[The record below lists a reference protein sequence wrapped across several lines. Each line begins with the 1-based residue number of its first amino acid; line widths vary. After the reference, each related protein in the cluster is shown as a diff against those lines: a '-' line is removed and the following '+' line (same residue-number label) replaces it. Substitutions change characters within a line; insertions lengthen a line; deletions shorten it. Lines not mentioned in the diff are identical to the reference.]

1 MPNVETFRAS
11 GGLCSK
17 RSSRCS
23 IGNRQSAIYNPMTFG
38 APEWL
43 WGLLLIPLS
52 IALFVHSEHRG
63 LKRLQQ
69 FVSARLLPRLAGTV
83 NRRRRVVRFGL
94 QLLGLGMAI
103 VSLAQPRWG
112 YTFED
117 VKRKGL
123 DLLIAVDT
131 SRSML
136 SNDVQPDRLE
146 RVKLAIQDLV
156 NELQG
161 DRVGL
166 IAFAGRAFLQAPLT
180 IDYDAV
186 IEAVNDLDTKTIPE
200 GGTNI
205 SSAITLATQSFG
217 KSAMGNRALIIF
229 TDGEELSGD
238 AVRTAKAAASEAGVR
253 IFTVGVGTPQGSLI
267 PITGDNG
274 ETSFVKDAAG
284 QVVKSKLDDK
294 RLREVAEATGGFY
307 LHLENGPR
315 TMQQVQTEGLA
326 KMQAAEMDVRLSRR
340 PIERYEWPLGAAL
353 IALALSI
360 LLPERRRVRARAYL
374 PGLQPMQAGVSVPGK
389 AAGAV
394 VAVIVL
400 LCSSAFA
407 TAPGINAYQQGK
419 FEDAYTQFQG
429 TLKSH
434 PQSRAQDELQ
444 FDSGTAAYKLKD
456 YNKALESFSQA
467 LLTPD
472 TGLQTKGHYNL
483 GNTLYQR
490 GEMQKSDDKK
500 LSDWTN
506 ALDHYE
512 QTLKLDPQNKEAKDN
527 YEYVKRKIDELKN
540 KKQEQQPSPSPS
552 PSPPQK
558 DKQNKQDQQQKQ
570 QNQQNQDQQ
579 QQQKNQQQKDNQQ
592 QSQSQQNQKDQQQ
605 QQQQSQS
612 QQNQKDQQQQTQNKS
627 DSGKEQK
634 EQQQKDQAQ
643 AKNEPQKKQQQQPG
657 ETPSPSPGGQNQQEN
672 QSSPSPGERQA
683 EQSPS
688 PGEGEN
694 EMPSPSPAEGDE
706 EDASPTPA
714 ESPQKKFAGEVK
726 GAAGDSSQKPA
737 DKNKQTA
744 ADAEQEKEGQMSER
758 QALALLESM
767 KDEEARVRLDERKV
781 TRHVYN
787 DW

>member
-1 MPNVETFRAS
+1 
-11 GGLCSK
+11 
-17 RSSRCS
+17 
-23 IGNRQSAIYNPMTFG
+23 MTFG

-43 WGLLLIPLS
+43 WGLLLIPLL
-52 IALFVHSEHRG
+52 IALFMRAEHRG
-63 LKRLQQ
+63 LQRLQQ
-69 FVSARLLPRLAGTV
+69 FVSARLLPQLAGTV
-83 NRRRRVVRFGL
+83 NRRRRIIRFGL
-94 QLLGLGMAI
+94 LLLGLALAI
-103 VSLAQPRWG
+103 SSLTQPRWG

-136 SNDVQPDRLE
+136 SNDVQPNRLD
-146 RVKLAIQDLV
+146 RVKLAIQDLID
-156 NELQG
+156 ELQG

-238 AVRTAKAAASEAGVR
+238 AVKTAKAAADAGVR
-253 IFTVGVGTPQGSLI
+253 IFTIGVGTPQGSLI
-267 PITGDNG
+267 PVTSDNG
-274 ETSFVKDAAG
+274 ETSFVKDING

-294 RLREVAEATGGFY
+294 RLRELAEATGGFY

-315 TMQQVQTEGLA
+315 TMQQVQSEGLT

-340 PIERYEWPLGAAL
+340 PIERYEWPLGGAL

-360 LLPERRRVRARAYL
+360 LIPERKRVRERTYVPAPARKAAHSL
-374 PGLQPMQAGVSVPGK
+374 AGGPAK
-389 AAGAV
+389 AAGAA
-394 VAVIVL
+394 VAILML

-419 FEDAYTQFQG
+419 FENAYKEFQE

-434 PQSRAQDELQ
+434 PQSRAEEKLQ
-444 FDSGTAAYKLKD
+444 FDSAAAAYKLKD

-490 GEMQKSDDKK
+490 GEMQKTDDKK

-540 KKQEQQPSPSPS
+540 KKEQQQPSPSPT
-552 PSPPQK
+552 PPQK
-558 DKQNKQDQQQKQ
+558 NKQDKKDQQQKQ
-570 QNQQNQDQQ
+570 QDQQNKDQQ
-579 QQQKNQQQKDNQQ
+579 QQQKDQQQKD
-592 QSQSQQNQKDQQQ
+592 QKDQQQ
-605 QQQQSQS
+605 QQQQQNQN
-612 QQNQKDQQQQTQNKS
+612 QQDQKDQQQAQNQQSQDKS
-627 DSGKEQK
+627 GSDKDKK
-634 EQQQKDQAQ
+634 EQQQKDQSQ

-657 ETPSPSPGGQNQQEN
+657 ESPSPSPGAEKEQDNQP
-672 QSSPSPGERQA
+672 SPSPGQRQA

-694 EMPSPSPAEGDE
+694 EKPSPSPGEGE
-706 EDASPTPA
+706 EENASPTPA
-714 ESPQKKFAGEVK
+714 QSPQKKFAGEVK
-726 GAAGDSSQKPA
+726 GAAGDNSQKPA
-737 DKNKQTA
+737 DKNEQVA
-744 ADAEQEKEGQMSER
+744 EAEQEKEGQMSER

-781 TRHVYN
+781 KRHVYN

>member
-1 MPNVETFRAS
+1 MS
-11 GGLCSK
+11 
-17 RSSRCS
+17 
-23 IGNRQSAIYNPMTFG
+23 FG

-43 WGLLLIPLS
+43 WGLLLVPLL
-52 IALFVHSEHRG
+52 IVLFVHSEHRG
-63 LKRLQQ
+63 VKRLQL
-69 FVSARLLPRLAGTV
+69 FVSARLLPQLAGNV
-83 NRRRRVVRFGL
+83 NRRRRIIRFGL
-94 QLLGLGMAI
+94 LLLGLALAI

-123 DLLIAVDT
+123 DLLVAVDT

-136 SNDVQPDRLE
+136 SNDVQPSRLD
-146 RVKLAIQDLV
+146 RVKLAIQDLID
-156 NELQG
+156 ELQG

-238 AVRTAKAAASEAGVR
+238 AVKTAKAAADAGVR
-253 IFTVGVGTPQGSLI
+253 IFTIGVGTPQGSLI

-274 ETSFVKDAAG
+274 ETSFVKDSAG

-307 LHLENGPR
+307 VHLENGPR
-315 TMQQVQTEGLA
+315 TMQQVETEGLA

-360 LLPERRRVRARAYL
+360 LIPERKRVRQR
-374 PGLQPMQAGVSVPGK
+374 AGVPALARDARHSVAGGPVK
-389 AAGAV
+389 AAAA
-394 VAVIVL
+394 VAVLIL
-400 LCSSAFA
+400 LCSSVFA
-407 TAPGINAYQQGK
+407 TVPGINAYQQGK
-419 FEDAYTQFQG
+419 FEDAYKEFQD

-434 PQSRAQDELQ
+434 PQSHAEDELQ

-456 YNKALESFSQA
+456 YNKAMESFSQA

-472 TGLQTKGHYNL
+472 TSLQTKGHYNL

-490 GEMQKSDDKK
+490 GEMEKSDDKK

-540 KKQEQQPSPSPS
+540 KKEQQQQPSPSPT
-552 PSPPQK
+552 PPQK
-558 DKQNKQDQQQKQ
+558 DKQNKQDKQQKQ

-579 QQQKNQQQKDNQQ
+579 QQQQKDQQQKD
-592 QSQSQQNQKDQQQ
+592 QKDQQQ
-605 QQQQSQS
+605 QQQQQQ
-612 QQNQKDQQQQTQNKS
+612 QQNQKQQDQKDQQQAQNQPSQDKAGS
-627 DSGKEQK
+627 DKDQK
-634 EQQQKDQAQ
+634 EQQQKDQSQ
-643 AKNEPQKKQQQQPG
+643 AKNEPQKKQQQQQPG
-657 ETPSPSPGGQNQQEN
+657 ESPSPSPGSEKQQNN
-672 QSSPSPGERQA
+672 QPSPSPGQQQA

-694 EMPSPSPAEGDE
+694 EKPSPSPGEGE
-706 EDASPTPA
+706 EENASPTPA

-726 GAAGDSSQKPA
+726 GAAGDKSQKPA
-737 DKNKQTA
+737 DKNEQMA
-744 ADAEQEKEGQMSER
+744 VEAEQEKEGEMSER

-781 TRHVYN
+781 KRHVYN

>member
-1 MPNVETFRAS
+1 
-11 GGLCSK
+11 
-17 RSSRCS
+17 
-23 IGNRQSAIYNPMTFG
+23 MTFG

-43 WGLLLIPLS
+43 WGLLVVPLL
-52 IALFVHSEHRG
+52 IALFVRAEDRG

-69 FVSARLLPRLAGTV
+69 FVSARLLPQLAGTV
-83 NRRRRVVRFGL
+83 NRPRRIVRFGL
-94 QLLGLGMAI
+94 QLLGLSLAI
-103 VSLAQPRWG
+103 ASLAQPRWG

-123 DLLIAVDT
+123 DLLVVVET
-131 SRSML
+131 WRSMV
-136 SNDVQPDRLE
+136 SSEVQPSRLE
-146 RVKLAIQDLV
+146 RVKLAIQDLM

-217 KSAMGNRALIIF
+217 KSAVGNRALIIF

-238 AVRTAKAAASEAGVR
+238 AVKTAKAAAADAGVR

-274 ETSFVKDAAG
+274 ETSFVKDSAG

-294 RLREVAEATGGFY
+294 RLREIAEATGGFY
-307 LHLENGPR
+307 VHLENGPR
-315 TMQQVQTEGLA
+315 TMEQVQNEGLA

-340 PIERYEWPLGAAL
+340 PIERYEWSLSAAL
-353 IALALSI
+353 IALAFSMLI
-360 LLPERRRVRARAYL
+360 PERKSATARVRRGGRGREPAAI
-374 PGLQPMQAGVSVPGK
+374 PAPVK
-389 AAGAV
+389 AAA
-394 VAVIVL
+394 ATLALLVL
-400 LCSSAFA
+400 LCTSAFA
-407 TAPGINAYQQGK
+407 TAPGVDAYQQGK
-419 FEDAYTQFQG
+419 FEDAYKEFQE
-429 TLKSH
+429 TLKFH
-434 PQSRAQDELQ
+434 PESRAEDKLQ
-444 FDSGTAAYKLKD
+444 FDSGAAAYKLKD
-456 YNKALESFSQA
+456 YTKALESFSQA

-472 TGLQTKGHYNL
+472 TGFQSKGHYNL

-490 GEMQKSDDKK
+490 GEMQKNDDKK

-540 KKQEQQPSPSPS
+540 KKQEQQPSPSPT
-552 PSPPQK
+552 PPQK
-558 DKQNKQDQQQKQ
+558 NNQNKQNQK

-579 QQQKNQQQKDNQQ
+579 QKQKDQQQKDQKQDQQ
-592 QSQSQQNQKDQQQ
+592 QQQQQQQQESQNQQNQKDQQEQ
-605 QQQQSQS
+605 A
-612 QQNQKDQQQQTQNKS
+612 QNQSGS
-627 DSGKEQK
+627 DKEQK
-634 EQQQKDQAQ
+634 ERQQKDQAQ

-657 ETPSPSPGGQNQQEN
+657 ETPSPSPGAEKQQEN
-672 QSSPSPGERQA
+672 KGSPSPGEQQS
-683 EQSPS
+683 EQSPSPSEGENEEPSPS

-694 EMPSPSPAEGDE
+694 EN
-706 EDASPTPA
+706 ASPTPA
-714 ESPQKKFAGEVK
+714 DSPQKKFAGEVK
-726 GAAGDSSQKPA
+726 GAAGDTSQKPG
-737 DKNKQTA
+737 DKNEQVA
-744 ADAEQEKEGQMSER
+744 EAEQEKDGQMSER

-781 TRHVYN
+781 RRHVYN

>member
-1 MPNVETFRAS
+1 
-11 GGLCSK
+11 
-17 RSSRCS
+17 
-23 IGNRQSAIYNPMTFG
+23 MTFG

-43 WGLLLIPLS
+43 WGLLLVPLL
-52 IALFVHSEHRG
+52 IAIFVNAEHRG
-63 LKRLQQ
+63 LNRLQQ
-69 FVSARLLPRLAGTV
+69 FVSARLLPQLAGTV
-83 NRRRRVVRFGL
+83 NRQRRIIRFAL
-94 QLLGLGMAI
+94 QLLGLALAI

-136 SNDVQPDRLE
+136 SNDVQPSRLE

-156 NELQG
+156 DELQG

-166 IAFAGRAFLQAPLT
+166 IAFAGRSFLQAPLT

-205 SSAITLATQSFG
+205 SSAIELATQSFG

-238 AVRTAKAAASEAGVR
+238 AVKSAKAAADAGVR

-267 PITGDNG
+267 PVTGDNG
-274 ETSFVKDAAG
+274 ETSFVKDING

-315 TMQQVQTEGLA
+315 TMQQVQGEGLA

-340 PIERYEWPLGAAL
+340 PIERYEWPLGGAL

-360 LLPERRRVRARAYL
+360 LIPERKRVRVQATVPAPARN
-374 PGLQPMQAGVSVPGK
+374 VPYSMGGGPAK
-389 AAGAV
+389 AAGAA
-394 VAVIVL
+394 AVLLIL

-407 TAPGINAYQQGK
+407 TVPGVNAYQQGK
-419 FEDAYTQFQG
+419 FEDAYKEFQD

-434 PQSRAQDELQ
+434 PQSRAEDELQ

-483 GNTLYQR
+483 GNTLYQH
-490 GEMQKSDDKK
+490 GEIQKSDDKK

-540 KKQEQQPSPSPS
+540 KKEQQQPSPSPT
-552 PSPPQK
+552 PPQNK
-558 DKQNKQDQQQKQ
+558 NQKKQDKQ
-570 QNQQNQDQQ
+570 QNQKNQDQQ
-579 QQQKNQQQKDNQQ
+579 QQQKDQQQKDQQ
-592 QSQSQQNQKDQQQ
+592 QKNQKDQQQ
-605 QQQQSQS
+605 QQQQQQNQN
-612 QQNQKDQQQQTQNKS
+612 QQNQKDQQQAQDQQSQNS
-627 DSGKEQK
+627 SGNDKDQK
-634 EQQQKDQAQ
+634 QQQQKDQQQ
-643 AKNEPQKKQQQQPG
+643 AKNEPQKKQEQQQKQPG
-657 ETPSPSPGGQNQQEN
+657 ESPSPSPGAEKQQNN
-672 QSSPSPGERQA
+672 QPSPSPGQRQA

-694 EMPSPSPAEGDE
+694 ETASPSPGEGDE
-706 EDASPTPA
+706 ENASPTPA
-714 ESPQKKFAGEVK
+714 ESPQKKLAGEVK
-726 GAAGDSSQKPA
+726 GAAGDTSQKPA
-737 DKNKQTA
+737 DKNDQMATE
-744 ADAEQEKEGQMSER
+744 AEQE
-758 QALALLESM
+758 
-767 KDEEARVRLDERKV
+767 
-781 TRHVYN
+781 
-787 DW
+787 